1 MQSVLLFNLL
11 QGQDLDEALLL
22 LVAVHASKELG
33 IGVRNEIW
41 HIMVNNGPILK
52 IQKVSES

>member
-1 MQSVLLFNLL
+1 MQSALLLNVL

-22 LVAVHASKELG
+22 LIAVHASKELG
-33 IGVRNEIW
+33 IGVDNEIW
-41 HIMVNNGPILK
+41 HNLVNTGPILK